1 MVDSTAL
8 PDGTSYPIFI
18 DVHMRV
24 AGKTG
29 TAESGQPLPHAW
41 FIAYAP
47 ASPIGGPP
55 VTPRIAMG
63 IVVQF
68 VGFGDLNAS
77 PISAALIKA
86 YFNV

>member
-1 MVDSTAL
+1 
-8 PDGTSYPIFI
+8 
-18 DVHMRV
+18 VHMRV

-29 TAESGQPLPHAW
+29 TAESGQSLPHAW

-68 VGFGDLNAS
+68 VGFGDLNES
-77 PISAALIKA
+77 PISRALIKA